1 MASANTYLEVVMEL
15 NELNTYGKFLEDT
28 FKLRSLPIGVKF
40 YESAADVPE
49 EAVFPLKEYGKHMAV
64 CQAFSYAR
72 MKGKTI
78 AMTKEDHWCWNPL
91 IGYGCVSCEPGEPQ
105 FDEVIKYIGIP
116 DREKASAFFQKFP
129 RLPLHKYEAVVMAPI
144 STATFLPDVIMIY
157 ADVAKINYF
166 VRCIKGVLGDYIHSV
181 FDGIDSCIYC
191 TLPTF
196 TEGKFRITL
205 PDPGERERALTRD
218 DEVILSIPPAQMD
231 AFMKSVEANQRLG
244 FHDKGIEINLDY
256 SRPPFYNRL
265 FEMWGL
271 EKGANWDLTSE

>member
-1 MASANTYLEVVMEL
+1 MDL
-15 NELNTYGKFLEDT
+15 NELHEYAKFLET
-28 FKLRSLPIGVKF
+28 ALKLRSMPIGVKF

-49 EAVFPLKEYGKHMAV
+49 EAIFPMKEYGQHMAV
-64 CQAFSYAR
+64 CQAFSYSR

-105 FDEVIKYIGIP
+105 FDEVIKFISIP
-116 DREKASAFFQKFP
+116 DPEKAAAFFKKFP
-129 RLPLHKYEAVVMAPI
+129 RLPLNKYEAVVTAPI
-144 STATFLPDVIMIY
+144 STASFIPDVIMIY
-157 ADVAKINYF
+157 ADVAKINHL
-166 VRCIKGVLGDYIHSV
+166 VRCVKAVLGDYIHSV

-218 DEVILSIPPAQMD
+218 DEIILSIPPAQMPE
-231 AFMKSVEANQRLG
+231 FIEAVKANERFG
-244 FHDKGIEINLDY
+244 FNDKGIEINLDY
-256 SRPPFYNRL
+256 TRPRFYNRL
-265 FEMWGL
+265 FDMWGL
-271 EKGANWDLTSE
+271 EQGKDWELTSN